1 MSPAWRAAT
10 WQVAAVAVDVLTE
23 QGDLGDTVGRD
34 GAHLGEDVVVRARD
48 LVAAHGRHD
57 AERTVVVTPDLD
69 GDPPGVPDLTP
80 GGQRGREHDVVVDHR
95 RLEDLHERIG
105 AITGLGEQL
114 CGPVHVVRAHDHVD
128 VTGTRRYFV
137 TVLLG
142 QAARHDDLA
151 TVLLALPGLQVAEI
165 AVQLVVGVLPDAAGV
180 EHDDVGIV
188 LGVRTHHAVGLEQA
202 GDALGVVLVH
212 LAAVG
217 ADDVAAHGLGH
228 DDLGYRGPCGPR
240 WLTSRPVL
248 AIFLNENQNL
258 VRILYL
264 IHIVTIVTAFG
275 PTFFYHRLRKSGET
289 QTMALLHMR
298 IVFPSMVI
306 LWVAGMGMAGVNK
319 FNLAETYWIT
329 LSILLWV
336 IGLAV
341 SWFLIRPAITDTS
354 DEAGKK
360 FSAGVGVT
368 HLVFTLSLLLMI
380 FKPFVDGT
388 YVLNS

>member
-1 MSPAWRAAT
+1 M
-10 WQVAAVAVDVLTE
+10 
-23 QGDLGDTVGRD
+23 
-34 GAHLGEDVVVRARD
+34 
-48 LVAAHGRHD
+48 
-57 AERTVVVTPDLD
+57 
-69 GDPPGVPDLTP
+69 
-80 GGQRGREHDVVVDHR
+80 
-95 RLEDLHERIG
+95 
-105 AITGLGEQL
+105 
-114 CGPVHVVRAHDHVD
+114 
-128 VTGTRRYFV
+128 
-137 TVLLG
+137 
-142 QAARHDDLA
+142 
-151 TVLLALPGLQVAEI
+151 
-165 AVQLVVGVLPDAAGV
+165 
-180 EHDDVGIV
+180 
-188 LGVRTHHAVGLEQA
+188 
-202 GDALGVVLVH
+202 
-212 LAAVG
+212 
-217 ADDVAAHGLGH
+217 
-228 DDLGYRGPCGPR
+228 
-240 WLTSRPVL
+240 PVL

-319 FNLAETYWIT
+319 FSLAETYWIT

-354 DEAGKK
+354 ESADAK